1 MKSVR
6 VGSAVP
12 PGKRLAFRPDS
23 AGPFANSFLGD
34 RAVSTNQPIRTPRI
48 LDLYEKY
55 LDNQDSVA
63 FVNEVSLHYTQGT
76 LQRLTLSGMR
86 EIRRAAVLALGFI
99 GDYQSNHTLG
109 RALLDDDRT
118 VRTLAE
124 NGVRSVWSR
133 MGSEKERQEIAIITR
148 LNAAQQYKEV
158 IRRATKLTE
167 SSPWFSEAWHQRGAA
182 FFALGRF
189 ADAIRDCHEALEINP
204 YHFVAATC
212 MGQAYLELENPVSAL
227 ESFRRALRLN
237 PDLEGV
243 RVQVVK
249 LTRMVEDR

>member
-1 MKSVR
+1 
-6 VGSAVP
+6 
-12 PGKRLAFRPDS
+12 LA
-23 AGPFANSFLGD
+23 GD
-34 RAVSTNQPIRTPRI
+34 RIVSTHKKPVRTPLI

-63 FVNEVSLHYTQGT
+63 FVNAISQYYSQGT
-76 LQRLTLSGMR
+76 LQRLALHGLR
-86 EIRRAAVLALGFI
+86 EIRRAAVLAIGFL
-99 GDYQSNHTLG
+99 GDYESNHTLG
-109 RALLDDDRT
+109 RAMLDDDRT

-124 NGVRSVWSR
+124 NGLRSVWSR
-133 MGSEKERQEIAIITR
+133 MGGEKDRQEIAVITR

-167 SSPWFSEAWHQRGAA
+167 RAPWFAEAWHQRAAA

-189 ADAIRDCHEALEINP
+189 ADAIRDCHETLEINP

-212 MGQAYLELENPVSAL
+212 MGQAYMELENPVSAL

-243 RVQVVK
+243 RAQVVR
-249 LTRMVEDR
+249 LARLVDDR

>member
-1 MKSVR
+1 M
-6 VGSAVP
+6 
-12 PGKRLAFRPDS
+12 
-23 AGPFANSFLGD
+23 
-34 RAVSTNQPIRTPRI
+34 STPKEPLRTPLI

-55 LDNQDSVA
+55 LDNQDTVG
-63 FVNEVSLHYTQGT
+63 FVNGVSQQYSPGT
-76 LQRLTLSGMR
+76 LQRLTLHGIR
-86 EIRRAAVLALGFI
+86 EIRRAAVLALGFL
-99 GDYQSNHTLG
+99 GDYESNHTLG
-109 RALLDDDRT
+109 RAMLDDDRT

-124 NGVRSVWSR
+124 NGLRTVWAR
-133 MGSEKERQEIAIITR
+133 MGSEKDRHEITIITR

-158 IRRATKLTE
+158 IRRATAMIDRA
-167 SSPWFSEAWHQRGAA
+167 PWFAEAWYQRAAA

-243 RVQVVK
+243 RAQVVK
-249 LTRMVEDR
+249 LARLVDER